1 MPVIA
6 TRRRCFLLRFLR
18 SYDGSRA
25 CFGRWQSVKDAFKV
39 ARS

>member
-18 SYDGSRA
+18 SYSGWRA
-25 CFGRWQSVKDAFKV
+25 IYGRLDSIKAAWLI
-39 ARS
+39 ARL